1 MNKSDVLMTL
11 KEGLRVRQD
20 LGLLPCE
27 ADRRFQV
34 MVTEMGAPV
43 FRQLV
48 TTLCLEGLAVRLL
61 MALDETPPYL
71 GLEIAEPHTFLC
83 VWPGPVNQEF
93 TSNLQGGI
101 HMSSLSTRSHNY
113 RDLTT
118 EILESTA
125 VEQLRLILC
134 PPTPML

>member
-1 MNKSDVLMTL
+1 MNANDVMMQL

-61 MALDETPPYL
+61 MALDETPPYM

-83 VWPGPVNQEF
+83 VWPGPASHAFMSILEGVAP
-93 TSNLQGGI
+93 
-101 HMSSLSTRSHNY
+101 MSSLSTRSHNY
-113 RDLTT
+113 RGLTT

-125 VEQLRLILC
+125 VEQLRLVLC
-134 PPTPML
+134 PPTPII